1 MNEPIMTLRD
11 YFAGLA
17 MQELMRLY
25 QKGGDNDMF
34 DKDIAMLAYMMAD
47 DMIDVRNEACN

>member
-1 MNEPIMTLRD
+1 MNESTMTLRD

-34 DKDIAMLAYMMAD
+34 DKDIAMFAYMMAD